1 MLHNIGYTG
10 TGMAKGESGRIV
22 LEVEPELKKALYS
35 ILAMEQ
41 QTLKDWFVDKAQRH
55 IKEKKSELI
64 QSFSKV
70 DDEV

>member
-1 MLHNIGYTG
+1 
-10 TGMAKGESGRIV
+10 MAKGESGRIV

-41 QTLKDWFVDKAQRH
+41 KTLKDWFVDKAQKH
-55 IKEKKSELI
+55 INEKKSELI

-70 DDEV
+70 NDEV

>member
-1 MLHNIGYTG
+1 
-10 TGMAKGESGRIV
+10 MAKGESGRIV

-41 QTLKDWFVDKAQRH
+41 QTLKDWFVDKAQKH
-55 IKEKKSELI
+55 IKEKKHELI
-64 QSFSKV
+64 HSFSKV

>member
-1 MLHNIGYTG
+1 
-10 TGMAKGESGRIV
+10 MAKGESGRIV

-41 QTLKDWFVDKAQRH
+41 QTLKDWFVDKAQKH
-55 IKEKKSELI
+55 IKEKKSFLI

>member
-1 MLHNIGYTG
+1 
-10 TGMAKGESGRIV
+10 MAKGESGRIV

-41 QTLKDWFVDKAQRH
+41 QTLKDWFVDKAQKH
-55 IKEKKSELI
+55 IKEKKSDLI

>member
-1 MLHNIGYTG
+1 MGDV
-10 TGMAKGESGRIV
+10 MAKGESGRIV

-41 QTLKDWFVDKAQRH
+41 QTLKDWFVDKAQKH
-55 IKEKKSELI
+55 IKEKKSFLI